1 MGEVVAAECHLRA
14 WGSDSYLDT
23 KGMFQTNITVAGGAS
38 KKTWVYVVGN
48 KTGATDGG

>member
-23 KGMFQTNITVAGGAS
+23 KGMFQSNITVAGAAS
-38 KKTWVYVVGN
+38 KKSGLRGRGN